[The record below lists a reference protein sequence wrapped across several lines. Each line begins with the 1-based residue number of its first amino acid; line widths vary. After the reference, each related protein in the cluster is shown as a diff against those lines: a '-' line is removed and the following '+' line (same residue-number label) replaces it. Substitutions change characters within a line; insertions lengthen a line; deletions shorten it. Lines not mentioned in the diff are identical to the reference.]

1 MEFPRLNWEA
11 FMEAAQCFRIGQAT
25 FNRARAELSDADG
38 KRVPLRPQ
46 SLQVLE
52 ILLTRAGQVVSRDVL
67 HREVWPDVVVT
78 EDSLV
83 QCIGEIRRAI
93 VDPGHEMLRTVA
105 RRGYLLE
112 VPTPVESDP
121 VESAEAVPPTSAPSS
136 LKQPVRV
143 RLSRLR
149 ALWPALTL
157 LGVAMLA
164 LAWWRLQSAGPASDG
179 FGARPALAVMAF
191 HGDLSDAG
199 DSALGASIAEEL
211 IGDLAR
217 DADLPVVSARSS
229 FTLDAQKLSA
239 VEVAGRLNVRYL
251 VDGSVRRDG
260 ERLRLQVQLID
271 GSNGRV
277 VWTDT
282 SEASVERLAA
292 QRADLISRIGGSIG
306 SSMRWY
312 QKEKAL
318 VRPPV
323 SLDVYA
329 LTLRAYASKH
339 RYTAASYRS
348 ARADLD
354 EALRLDP
361 AHAPAWAVLA
371 YVNVI
376 DIVSGITGDWK
387 RDRVGEVLTQIGRAI
402 QLDPALPLA
411 HQANAVVLAAAGR
424 YGEALTAAETAVGL
438 APGDA
443 DNRAVLA
450 RALYEAGRAA
460 DARRIMD
467 GVLPLYPIEP
477 TYISSWDAGIRWA
490 QGDLEGAIAKTDYC
504 IARTPGLLSCRTT
517 RATALFE
524 KGRLDEAR
532 SEADAI
538 RAQATGAT
546 RALFI
551 GTVTG
556 VPELKARRQKAAEA
570 LGFGG

>member
-1 MEFPRLNWEA
+1 
-11 FMEAAQCFRIGQAT
+11 MEAAQCVRIGQAT
-25 FNRARAELSDADG
+25 FDKARAELSDAAG

-46 SLQVLE
+46 SLQVFE
-52 ILLTRAGQVVSRDVL
+52 VLLNRAGQVVSRDVL
-67 HREVWPDVVVT
+67 HQEVWPDVVVT

-93 VDPGHEMLRTVA
+93 GDAGHEVLRTVA

-112 VPTPVESDP
+112 VPSPADADP
-121 VESAEAVPPTSAPSS
+121 AVWPRAMPPTLAPSS
-136 LKQPVRV
+136 PKQTGSA

-149 ALWPALTL
+149 AFWPALMV
-157 LGVAMLA
+157 LGLAMLA
-164 LAWWRLQSAGPASDG
+164 IVWWRLQSAEPASDG
-179 FGARPALAVMAF
+179 FGARPALAVLAF
-191 HGDLSDAG
+191 HGDLADTSGA
-199 DSALGASIAEEL
+199 ALGASIAEEL

-217 DADLPVVSARSS
+217 DVDLPVVSARSS
-229 FTLDAQKLSA
+229 FALDAQNLSA
-239 VEVAGRLNVRYL
+239 TEVARRLNVRYL

-271 GSNGRV
+271 GSNSRV

-282 SEASVERLAA
+282 SEASVDRLAA

-306 SSMRWY
+306 SSMRWN

-361 AHAPAWAVLA
+361 GHAPAWAVLA

-376 DIVSGITGDWK
+376 DIVSGITGDRK
-387 RDRVGEVLTQIGRAI
+387 RGQIDDVLAQINRAI

-411 HQANAVVLAAAGR
+411 HQAHAVVLSAAGR
-424 YGEALTAAETAVGL
+424 YGEALTAAETAVEL

-450 RALYEAGRAA
+450 RAQYEAGRTA
-460 DARRIMD
+460 DARRTMD

-490 QGDLEGAIAKTDYC
+490 QGDLEGAIAKTGYC

-546 RALFI
+546 RALFV
-551 GTVTG
+551 GTVAG
-556 VPELKARRQKAAEA
+556 VPELKARRLKAAEA